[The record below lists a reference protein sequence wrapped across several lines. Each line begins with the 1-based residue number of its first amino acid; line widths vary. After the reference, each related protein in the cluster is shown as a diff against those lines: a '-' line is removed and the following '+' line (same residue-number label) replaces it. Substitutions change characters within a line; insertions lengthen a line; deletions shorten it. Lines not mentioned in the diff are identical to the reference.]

1 LVRDKYADG
10 EDYFFYV
17 GAVQPRKNV
26 HRLIAAFDQFKAT
39 TKSTKKLLIGGRF
52 AWQTGEV
59 KTAYDKA
66 IHQKDIVFLGYLQ
79 NEEVP
84 LLMGAAF
91 ALTYVS
97 LFEGFGLPLVEAMNT
112 GIPFIT
118 ADVSSM
124 PEVAGKAGLL
134 VDPFSETAITEAMQQ
149 LERDSVLYQQLI
161 NECGKQKLK
170 FQWATAA
177 AKVYALLKEIV

>member
-1 LVRDKYADG
+1 
-10 EDYFFYV
+10 
-17 GAVQPRKNV
+17 
-26 HRLIAAFDQFKAT
+26 LISAFDQFKAN
-39 TKSTKKLLIGGRF
+39 SNSPKKLLIGGRF

-59 KTAYDKA
+59 KSAYDQAVNKE
-66 IHQKDIVFLGYLQ
+66 DIVFLGYLQ

-118 ADVSSM
+118 SNISSM

-134 VDPFSETAITEAMQQ
+134 VDPYSEAAITSALQQ
-149 LERDSVLYQQLI
+149 LESDEALYQQLI
-161 NECGKQKLK
+161 NECGKQKVK

-177 AKVYALLKEIV
+177 ESVYALLKEMA